1 MNERMRGKK
10 IGGGLG
16 EITVNGATK
25 GFPGVP
31 GFLRV
36 RPSIRSQSNQDSQLF
51 NGAAAGQTSDSCLLF
66 FLVIHL
72 SSSLVCGLR
81 VCHLPS
87 SIRQHVPLKR
97 LFFFFFS
104 HRTTLAKSE
113 LCDLIALAAMW
124 NRRNDDKLFRRNSRQ
139 RSCRIG

>member
-1 MNERMRGKK
+1 MKDGLMSRNGVDMDERMRGKR

-51 NGAAAGQTSDSCLLF
+51 NGGRAAAGQTSDSCSLF

-81 VCHLPS
+81 VRHRARS
-87 SIRQHVPLKR
+87 VSTSR
-97 LFFFFFS
+97 LNDYSFFFFFFFFS
-104 HRTTLAKSE
+104 RRRTTLAKSE
-113 LCDLIALAAMW
+113 T
-124 NRRNDDKLFRRNSRQ
+124 RGS
-139 RSCRIG
+139 